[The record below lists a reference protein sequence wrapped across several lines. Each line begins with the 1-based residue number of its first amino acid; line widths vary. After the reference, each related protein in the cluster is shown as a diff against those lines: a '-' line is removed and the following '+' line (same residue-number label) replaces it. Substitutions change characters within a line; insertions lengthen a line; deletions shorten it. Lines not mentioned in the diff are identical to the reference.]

1 MAAKTKAQ
9 EVYEA
14 AEVLVA
20 SGTPKAEAFKQLA
33 EQYGQPVDSIRGSYY
48 SWKKQL
54 EGGKPARTRKRE
66 TTAADAV
73 EQAIATLRR
82 SLDAIGAE
90 IAAAEERSR
99 EAAAE
104 AKALKESAAERK
116 AEIEAKITA
125 LEA

>member
-1 MAAKTKAQ
+1 MAEKTKAQ
-9 EVYEA
+9 AVYEA
-14 AEVLVA
+14 VEAMVA
-20 SGTPKAEAFKQLA
+20 SGTAKAEAFKQLA
-33 EQYGQPVDSIRGSYY
+33 EQYGQPVDSLRGAYY
-48 SWKKQL
+48 GWKKQL
-54 EGGKPARTRKRE
+54 EGGKPVRTRKRE

-90 IAAAEERSR
+90 IAAAEERSK

-104 AKALKESAAERK
+104 AKALKESAATRK
-116 AEIEAKITA
+116 REIEEKIAA